1 MYAIMCEIMTQGSS
15 LFSNPI
21 GYKYM
26 VQKVFPSREE
36 ARQAAAASAS
46 QQTNRKYTVVDLEGV
61 SSYYNPPQEKKYAAV
76 FD

>member
-1 MYAIMCEIMTQGSS
+1 MKQGSS

-21 GYKYM
+21 GSKYM
-26 VQKVFPSREE
+26 VQSVFTSRDGAEQR
-36 ARQAAAASAS
+36 AIISAS
-46 QQTNRKYTVVDLEGV
+46 QQTDRKYTVVDLEGV

>member
-1 MYAIMCEIMTQGSS
+1 MYAIMCEVMKPGSS
-15 LFSNPI
+15 LFSYPI

-26 VQKVFPSREE
+26 VLSVLTSRE
-36 ARQAAAASAS
+36 AAEQIAVASAS
-46 QQTNRKYTVVDLEGV
+46 QQTDRKYTVVDLEAV

>member
-15 LFSNPI
+15 LFSSPI

-26 VQKVFPSREE
+26 VPKVFQSREVAE
-36 ARQAAAASAS
+36 QMAITSAS
-46 QQTNRKYTVVDLEGV
+46 QQTDRKYTVVDLEGV

>member
-1 MYAIMCEIMTQGSS
+1 MYAIMCEVMKQGSS

-21 GYKYM
+21 GSKYM
-26 VQKVFPSREE
+26 VQSVFTSREVVE
-36 ARQAAAASAS
+36 WVAVASAS
-46 QQTNRKYTVVDLEGV
+46 QQTDRKYTVVDLEAV